1 MEICTIFAPIL
12 TMMINSQ
19 DRQLLGRLFAYMR
32 PEIRLFIA
40 AIMAA
45 VVVAAAETSIPA
57 LMKPLLDD
65 GFTGKMNDQLW
76 VVPMLL
82 MGLALVRSL
91 AQYLSS
97 YLLTRMTSNI
107 LLTMRGQ
114 LFSHLLR
121 LRPEQF
127 MQTSASKLI
136 NAVVFEVGSALSI
149 LGGTLIGFVRDLLTV
164 IGLLGYLLYLNW
176 HLTLIVFIIF
186 PIVALISNRINRR
199 LRLLNREQQ
208 TLTTDISYVIEE
220 SAAGHK
226 LVKLHGGEVYEMQR
240 FMDRAKRLY
249 QFAMK
254 YAVTAGMNQ
263 PMTQLVGSM
272 ALSLVLV
279 IALLQSSTQGTTVGE
294 FAAFITAMMMIIS
307 PIKRVADIGQPLQR
321 GLTAA
326 EMVFNLLDQELESSS
341 VTKGNEIPMEHA
353 LGRIEFKNVSFVYSQ
368 EEGREPALHNIDF
381 TIEPGEVIALVGPSG
396 AGKTTL
402 IHLIPRFLR
411 PTAGTITLDGIPID
425 QLALTDLRR
434 QIAFVGQEVTLF
446 NDSIMMNVAYGC
458 EQGGIDRTRVVD
470 ALEAA
475 NLTEMIHELPK
486 GIDTEVGDNGNQFS
500 GGQRQRLAIARA
512 IYKNAPIL
520 ILDEATSALD
530 SKSECKIQEALKRLM
545 VGRTTIVIA
554 HRLSTIERANRIVV
568 MEKGIIV
575 ETGSRHNLLANRG
588 LYTHLYHLQF
598 VAK

>member
-1 MEICTIFAPIL
+1 
-12 TMMINSQ
+12 
-19 DRQLLGRLFAYMR
+19 MR
-32 PEIRLFIA
+32 PEARLFIA
-40 AIMAA
+40 AIFTAA
-45 VVVAAAETSIPA
+45 IVAAAETSIPA

-91 AQYLSS
+91 SQYLTN

-149 LGGTLIGFVRDLLTV
+149 MGGITIGFIRDLLTV
-164 IGLLGYLLYLNW
+164 FGLLGYLLFLNW
-176 HLTLIVFIIF
+176 RLTLIVFIIF
-186 PIVALISNRINRR
+186 PIVAFISNRINRR
-199 LRLLNREQQ
+199 LRILNREQQ

-220 SAAGHK
+220 AAAGHK
-226 LVKLHGGEVYEMQR
+226 LVKLHSGEAYEMQR

-254 YAVTAGMNQ
+254 STVTAGMNQ
-263 PMTQLVGSM
+263 PLTQLVGSM

-279 IALLQSSTQGTTVGE
+279 VALVQSSTQGTTVGE
-294 FAAFITAMMMIIS
+294 FAAFITAMMLIIS

-326 EMVFNLLDQELESSS
+326 EMVFDLLDQELESSS
-341 VTKGNEIPMEHA
+341 VTKGKEIPMDRA
-353 LGRIEFKNVSFVYSQ
+353 LGRLEFKNVSFAYSN
-368 EEGREPALHNIDF
+368 EEGREPALHNIDL
-381 TIEPGEVIALVGPSG
+381 TIEPGESIALVGPSG

-402 IHLIPRFLR
+402 IHLIPRFLN
-411 PTAGTITLDGIPID
+411 PTMGTIALDGIPID
-425 QLALTDLRR
+425 QLTLADLRR
-434 QIAFVGQEVTLF
+434 QIAFVGQELTLF
-446 NDSIMMNVAYGC
+446 NGSIAMNVAYGI
-458 EQGGIDRTRVVD
+458 ERGAIDRKRVID

-475 NLTEMIHELPK
+475 NLTEMVHELPK
-486 GIDTEVGDNGNQFS
+486 GIETDVGDNGNQFS

-512 IYKNAPIL
+512 LYKNAPIL

-530 SKSECKIQEALKRLM
+530 SESERKIQEAIERLM

-554 HRLSTIERANRIVV
+554 HRLSTIESVNRIVV
-568 MEKGIIV
+568 MDKGKII
-575 ETGSRHNLLANRG
+575 EIGSHYNLITNRG
-588 LYTHLYHLQF
+588 LYAHLYHLQF
-598 VAK
+598 AAK

>member
-1 MEICTIFAPIL
+1 
-12 TMMINSQ
+12 
-19 DRQLLGRLFAYMR
+19 MR
-32 PEIRLFIA
+32 PEARLFVA
-40 AIMAA
+40 AIFTAA
-45 VVVAAAETSIPA
+45 IVAAAETSIPA

-91 AQYLSS
+91 SQYLTN

-107 LLTMRGQ
+107 LLIMRGQ

-149 LGGTLIGFVRDLLTV
+149 MGGILIGFIRDLLTV
-164 IGLLGYLLYLNW
+164 FGLLGYLLFLNW
-176 HLTLIVFIIF
+176 RLTLIVFVIF
-186 PIVALISNRINRR
+186 PIVAFISNRINRR
-199 LRLLNREQQ
+199 LRVLNREQQ

-226 LVKLHGGEVYEMQR
+226 LVKLHGGEAYEMQR

-254 YAVTAGMNQ
+254 SAVTAGMNQ
-263 PMTQLVGSM
+263 PLTQLVGSM

-279 IALLQSSTQGTTVGE
+279 IALVQSSTQGTTVGE

-307 PIKRVADIGQPLQR
+307 PIKRVADISQPLQR

-326 EMVFNLLDQELESSS
+326 EMVFDLLDQELESSS
-341 VTKGNEIPMEHA
+341 VTKGKEIPMDRA
-353 LGRIEFKNVSFVYSQ
+353 FGRLEFKNVSFAYSQ
-368 EEGREPALHNIDF
+368 EKGREPALRNINL
-381 TIEPGEVIALVGPSG
+381 TIEPGEVIALVGRSG

-411 PTAGTITLDGIPID
+411 PTTGAITLDGIPID

-446 NDSIMMNVAYGC
+446 HDSIAMNVAYGV
-458 EQGGIDRTRVVD
+458 ERGAIDRKRVID

-475 NLTEMIHELPK
+475 NLTEMIHELPN
-486 GIDTEVGDNGNQFS
+486 GIDTNVGDNGNQFS

-512 IYKNAPIL
+512 LYKNAPIL

-530 SKSECKIQEALKRLM
+530 SESELRIREALVQLM
-545 VGRTTIVIA
+545 AGKTTIVIA
-554 HRLSTIERANRIVV
+554 HRLSTIEKADRILL
-568 MEKGIIV
+568 MDKGAIAEIG
-575 ETGSRHNLLANRG
+575 THDKLLKQNG
-588 LYTHLYHLQF
+588 LYKQLYKLIDNQIN
-598 VAK
+598 

>member
-1 MEICTIFAPIL
+1 
-12 TMMINSQ
+12 MIVNLQ

-32 PEIRLFIA
+32 PEARLFIA
-40 AIMAA
+40 AIFTAA
-45 VVVAAAETSIPA
+45 IVAAAETSIPA

-91 AQYLSS
+91 SQYLTN

-121 LRPEQF
+121 VRPEQF

-149 LGGTLIGFVRDLLTV
+149 MGGITIGFIRDLLTV
-164 IGLLGYLLYLNW
+164 FGLLGYLLFLNW
-176 HLTLIVFIIF
+176 RLTLIVFIIF
-186 PIVALISNRINRR
+186 PIVAFISNRINRR
-199 LRLLNREQQ
+199 LRILNREQQ

-220 SAAGHK
+220 AAAGHK
-226 LVKLHGGEVYEMQR
+226 LVKLHSGEAYEMQR

-254 YAVTAGMNQ
+254 STVTAGMNQ
-263 PMTQLVGSM
+263 PLTQLVGSM

-279 IALLQSSTQGTTVGE
+279 VALVQSSTQGTTVGE
-294 FAAFITAMMMIIS
+294 FAAFITAMMLIIS

-326 EMVFNLLDQELESSS
+326 EMVFDLLDQELESSS
-341 VTKGNEIPMEHA
+341 VTKGKEIPMDRA
-353 LGRIEFKNVSFVYSQ
+353 LGRLEFKNVSFAYSN
-368 EEGREPALHNIDF
+368 EEGREPALHNIDL
-381 TIEPGEVIALVGPSG
+381 TIEPGESIALVGPSG

-402 IHLIPRFLR
+402 IHLIPRFLN
-411 PTAGTITLDGIPID
+411 PTMGTIALDGIPID
-425 QLALTDLRR
+425 QLTLADLRR
-434 QIAFVGQEVTLF
+434 QIAFVGQELTLF
-446 NDSIMMNVAYGC
+446 NGSIAMNVAYGI
-458 EQGGIDRTRVVD
+458 ERGAIDRKRVID

-475 NLTEMIHELPK
+475 NLTEMVHELPK
-486 GIDTEVGDNGNQFS
+486 GIETDVGDNGNQFS

-512 IYKNAPIL
+512 LYKNAPIL

-530 SKSECKIQEALKRLM
+530 SESERKIQEAIERLM

-554 HRLSTIERANRIVV
+554 HRLSTIESVNRIVV
-568 MEKGIIV
+568 MDKGKII
-575 ETGSRHNLLANRG
+575 EIGSHYNLITNRG
-588 LYTHLYHLQF
+588 LYAHLYHLQF
-598 VAK
+598 AAK

>member
-1 MEICTIFAPIL
+1 
-12 TMMINSQ
+12 MMINSQ

-149 LGGTLIGFVRDLLTV
+149 LGGTLIGFIRDLLTV
-164 IGLLGYLLYLNW
+164 IGLLGYLLFLNW
-176 HLTLIVFIIF
+176 RLTLIVFIIF

-279 IALLQSSTQGTTVGE
+279 IALVQSSTQGTTVGE

-326 EMVFNLLDQELESSS
+326 EMVFDLLDQELESSS
-341 VTKGNEIPMEHA
+341 VIKDSEIRMERS
-353 LGRIEFKNVSFVYSQ
+353 LGRIEYKNVSFAYSQ
-368 EEGREPALHNIDF
+368 EEGREPALHDIDL
-381 TIEPGEVIALVGPSG
+381 TIEPGESIALVGPSG

-446 NDSIMMNVAYGC
+446 NDSIAMNVAYGC
-458 EQGGIDRTRVVD
+458 ERGALDRKRVIES
-470 ALEAA
+470 LEAA

-512 IYKNAPIL
+512 LYKNAPIL

-530 SKSECKIQEALKRLM
+530 SESERKIQEAIERLM
-545 VGRTTIVIA
+545 VGRTSVVIA
-554 HRLSTIERANRIVV
+554 HRLSTIERAHQIVV
-568 MEKGIIV
+568 MEKGRIV
-575 ETGSRHNLLANRG
+575 ESGPHPDLLAKSG
-588 LYTHLYHLQF
+588 LYAHLHRLQF
-598 VAK
+598 VAR

>member
-1 MEICTIFAPIL
+1 
-12 TMMINSQ
+12 MMINSQ

-164 IGLLGYLLYLNW
+164 IGLLGYLLFLNW

-341 VTKGNEIPMEHA
+341 VTKCNEIPMEHA

-446 NDSIMMNVAYGC
+446 NDSILMNVAYGC
-458 EQGGIDRTRVVD
+458 EQGEIDRTRVVD

-486 GIDTEVGDNGNQFS
+486 GIDTEVGNNGNQFS

-530 SKSECKIQEALKRLM
+530 SESERKIQDALERLM

-554 HRLSTIERANRIVV
+554 HRLSTIKRANKIMV

-575 ETGSRHNLLANRG
+575 EFGNHFDLINKKS
-588 LYTHLYHLQF
+588 LYAHLNSL
-598 VAK
+598 

>member
-1 MEICTIFAPIL
+1 
-12 TMMINSQ
+12 MMINSQ

-164 IGLLGYLLYLNW
+164 IGLLGYLLFLNW

-279 IALLQSSTQGTTVGE
+279 IALVQSSTQGTTVGE

-446 NDSIMMNVAYGC
+446 NDSIVMNVAYGC
-458 EQGGIDRTRVVD
+458 EQDGVDRTRVVE
-470 ALEAA
+470 ALDAA

-530 SKSECKIQEALKRLM
+530 SESERKIQEALERLM

-554 HRLSTIERANRIVV
+554 HRLSTIEKANNIMV
-568 MEKGIIV
+568 MEKGRII
-575 ETGSRHNLLANRG
+575 ERGNHHDLITQKG
-588 LYTHLYHLQF
+588 LYSYLYRLQF
-598 VAK
+598 ANN